1 MAMASYRGKNSK
13 PGYENFG
20 GGVFAETWEMVVKEE
35 HIEKM
40 TVG

>member
-1 MAMASYRGKNSK
+1 MAMASYRGKNK
-13 PGYENFG
+13 LGYENFG
-20 GGVFAETWEMVVKEE
+20 EGVFAETWEMVVKEE